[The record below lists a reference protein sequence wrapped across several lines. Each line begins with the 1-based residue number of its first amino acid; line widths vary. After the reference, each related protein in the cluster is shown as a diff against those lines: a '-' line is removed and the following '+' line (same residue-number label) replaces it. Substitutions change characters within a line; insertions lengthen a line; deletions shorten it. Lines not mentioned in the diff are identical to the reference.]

1 MHTNLAL
8 TIFTTGLRL
17 LLTGTFTTKIYDVVA
32 ANTLLRAYDGPT
44 TAERQIYNKTGRTTV
59 DKRIH

>member
-1 MHTNLAL
+1 MYTKLTL

-32 ANTLLRAYDGPT
+32 ANTLLRAYDDPT
-44 TAERQIYNKTGRTTV
+44 TAVRQIYTKTAV
-59 DKRIH
+59 DKRIP